1 MIKKVI
7 SIVVLALIIVS
18 CSSSDSDSPDT
29 PSGTSDNFDRQAMLV
44 YWADAIIMP
53 VLDDVNSELE
63 ALVQA
68 KDVFVSTPNQANLD
82 SLRTAWLSAYKVW
95 QYAEMF
101 NVGKADEIGYYKQ
114 MNIYPTNVTLI
125 ESNISN
131 GSYDLG
137 NSGNNA
143 AVGFPALDY
152 LLFGVATTDA
162 DIVAIYSTSVNAS
175 NYTTYLSDV
184 VNKMKMLTETVV
196 ASWNSGYRADY
207 VNRSGNSQTSAVNET
222 VNDFVNYYE
231 RGLRSAKFGI
241 PAGVFSNTPLPE
253 KVEGYYSKV
262 YSKELATEA
271 LAAVEAFFIGNTYNS
286 TTTGP
291 SLKAYL
297 EYLNKSDISS
307 SVLTQFSQAQNGIQV
322 LNPNFN
328 QQIQND
334 NSKMTLV
341 YDALQIGVVLLKV
354 DMLQA
359 FQIQLDQG
367 YVDNDGD

>member
-7 SIVVLALIIVS
+7 SIVVIALVIVA
-18 CSSSDSDSPDT
+18 CSSSDDSNT
-29 PSGTSDNFDRQAMLV
+29 NTAASDNFDRQAMLTH
-44 YWADAIIMP
+44 WADTIIIP
-53 VLDDVNSELE
+53 VLDDLNTELE
-63 ALVQA
+63 FLVQA
-68 KDVFVSTPNQANLD
+68 KNMFVASPTQANLE

-101 NVGKADEIGYYKQ
+101 NIGKADEIVYFKQ
-114 MNIYPTNVTLI
+114 MNIYPSNVTLI

-137 NSGNNA
+137 NGGNNA

-184 VNKMKMLTETVV
+184 IEKMKALTQTVV
-196 ASWNSGYRADY
+196 TSWDSGYRNDFIS
-207 VNRSGNSQTSAVNET
+207 RSGNTATSGVNET
-222 VNDFVNYYE
+222 VNDYINYYE
-231 RGLRSAKFGI
+231 RGLRSLKFGT

-253 KVEGYYSKV
+253 KVEGYYSKI
-262 YSKELATEA
+262 YSKELAAEA
-271 LAAVEAFFIGNTYNS
+271 LNAVQAFFIGEAYNT
-286 TTTGP
+286 TVTGP

-297 EYLNKSDISS
+297 EYLNKADISS
-307 SVLTQFSQAQNGIQV
+307 SIITQYDQARTQIQV

-328 QQIQND
+328 QQIQDD
-334 NSKMTLV
+334 NNKMTEV
-341 YDALQIGVVLLKV
+341 YDALQVGVVLLKV
-354 DMLQA
+354 DMIQA
-359 FQIQLDQG
+359 MQINIDTG